1 MHRPHR
7 AGKYSVDIAGFEEFL
22 HEVPV
27 FSRGSK
33 LIVRDEIGK
42 MECISPLFRKTIL
55 HILDSDRMFIDTIAE
70 NGPPFIDRI
79 RCRRDVLP
87 VEITREN
94 RDSLH
99 RDIIARAW
107 NLLEPPS

>member
-1 MHRPHR
+1 
-7 AGKYSVDIAGFEEFL
+7 
-22 HEVPV
+22 
-27 FSRGSK
+27 
-33 LIVRDEIGK
+33 

-55 HILDSDRMFIDTIAE
+55 QILGADRPSIATIVE
-70 NGPPFIDRI
+70 SGPPFLDRI
-79 RCRRDVLP
+79 RCRWDVLP

-99 RDIIARAW
+99 RDIIALAG